1 MRARDRR
8 DLVMK
13 SSRGPGRFWLALG
26 GHCHADWCWSVSAE
40 MFQDIRTVTTLFN
53 DITPTVSKYWEGPG
67 MSPPVRA

>member
-13 SSRGPGRFWLALG
+13 SSQRAGSGWDSEAT
-26 GHCHADWCWSVSAE
+26 ADWCWSVSAE